1 MSKSIATQIAAI
13 EARITKLTAHRDA
26 LTAKQNANT
35 VLPAVGD
42 TITFN
47 YGRKDKKVL
56 TGTVL
61 GITLPTEGKP
71 GAPII
76 KALAGSGLET
86 QVVSLYVTDI
96 IVPQAAEVDQTEPL
110 AE

>member
-1 MSKSIATQIAAI
+1 MILTGL
-13 EARITKLTAHRDA
+13 ARIGKDAGLRYTAS
-26 LTAKQNANT
+26 NEPVAN
-35 VLPAVGD
+35 LSLA
-42 TITFN
+42 FN

-76 KALAGSGLET
+76 KALTGYGLET
-86 QVVSLYVTDI
+86 QLVSLYVTDI
-96 IVPQAAEVDQTEPL
+96 IVPQAAEPL